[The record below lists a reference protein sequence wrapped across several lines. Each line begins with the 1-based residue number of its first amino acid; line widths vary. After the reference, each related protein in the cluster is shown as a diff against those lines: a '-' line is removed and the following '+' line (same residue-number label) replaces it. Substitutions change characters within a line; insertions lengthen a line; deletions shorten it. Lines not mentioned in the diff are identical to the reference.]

1 MYQALYRKYRPATFS
16 EVYGQEHITKTLQ
29 NSLAAGKVSHA
40 YLFTGTRGT
49 GKTSCAKILAKAVCC
64 LEPKNGEPCGHCAA
78 CRAIAEGA
86 ATDVLEIDAA
96 SNNGVNDI
104 RELREQVNFLP
115 AALKYRVYIIDEVH
129 MLSASAFNALLKTL
143 EEPPAH
149 IVFIL
154 ATTEVHKLPATILS
168 RCQRFDFKR
177 LEPAVLCRRM
187 QYIANKEGFTLTE
200 SAAELIAGL
209 ADGGMRDALSILD
222 QCSSCYNEITDEVIL
237 SVCGIAGSEVTCR
250 LVQGI
255 SEGNT
260 AAVLNLLDE
269 LYKNS
274 VDLKKLLF
282 ELVTCYRNLM
292 ILKTVRE
299 NRSLIVS
306 SNKEY
311 ETLKQ
316 LAEGLSLSNILQ
328 KLSTLQTQAEGPGAL
343 TRADAE
349 LVLVKL
355 CVPELG
361 GSLAG
366 LEKRVAALEEKLAY
380 GLPQQG
386 AAPQAEGSAGA
397 AAALGQAAPVYP
409 AYGSAAASAAKPDHE
424 PQPQP
429 TTIDEPPLPASPL
442 SEPPLPEPDEAPLP
456 QDAVPVA
463 PEPPAAA
470 EPPTAAAH
478 PAAPPAESAEMP
490 VLVQRWPEILEALR
504 SSCPLLAGVLR
515 GSKAYTKGTRLL
527 VDCKLTQFREM
538 INSDAKYRDYLK
550 HAAAQVLGVAYN
562 LGPYN
567 PEKYAAQEPDPL
579 AQFAKSLENKNFNE

>member
-299 NRSLIVS
+299 NRSLIVC

-311 ETLKQ
+311 ETLKK

-328 KLSTLQTQAEGPGAL
+328 KLSTLQAQAEGPGAL

-355 CVPELG
+355 CVPELN

-380 GLPQQG
+380 SLPPQGAVQQG
-386 AAPQAEGSAGA
+386 TNPAGA
-397 AAALGQAAPVYP
+397 TAAAGQAAPVYP
-409 AYGSAAASAAKPDHE
+409 AYGSASVNKAKPGPE
-424 PQPQP
+424 LKTQPQP
-429 TTIDEPPLPASPL
+429 VAAN
-442 SEPPLPEPDEAPLP
+442 EPPLPEPPLPEPPQFEPAEAPLP
-456 QDAVPVA
+456 
-463 PEPPAAA
+463 EPPQGAIPVVP

-567 PEKYAAQEPDPL
+567 PEKYAVQEPDPL

>member
-299 NRSLIVS
+299 NRSLIVC

-328 KLSTLQTQAEGPGAL
+328 KLSTLQAQAEGPGAL

-355 CVPELG
+355 CVPELN

-380 GLPQQG
+380 SLPPQG
-386 AAPQAEGSAGA
+386 AI
-397 AAALGQAAPVYP
+397 PV
-409 AYGSAAASAAKPDHE
+409 
-424 PQPQP
+424 
-429 TTIDEPPLPASPL
+429 
-442 SEPPLPEPDEAPLP
+442 
-456 QDAVPVA
+456 VP
-463 PEPPAAA
+463 